1 MIRHNINPRPDWQTT
16 ANDIGFTF
24 FNNGI
29 DGDGTLWNENVAY
42 EFTSGEVDELD
53 DATEA
58 LHEMSLKVVDH
69 IVSNDNLMMNLD
81 IPDKFH
87 DMIKNSWRNKEPS
100 LYGRFDLSYD
110 GKSPPKML
118 EYNAD
123 TPTLVIETSL
133 MQWTWLQQVMPNCDQ
148 FNSFHEKMLDRFK
161 YIRTLVPVNETF
173 YFIGYPGLEEEFRT
187 LEYLEDLAQQTNLKT
202 RFISI
207 HDVGSN
213 GTNFYDLYNNVIKF
227 WFKLYP
233 WEWMMREEFSDTLL
247 KSNNGI
253 LEPIWKS
260 ILSNKGFLPIMYE
273 LFPDSPYILPAF
285 FDENK
290 ISGDYVVKP
299 ILSREG
305 ANINMIS
312 GGKSICQTDGD
323 YGNGRNVYQKTANL
337 FCQDGNYAV
346 IGSWIIGNKS
356 AGIVMRDSRSPI
368 IRSNS
373 SVVPHYFK

>member
-207 HDVGSN
+207 HDVGSD

-247 KSNNGI
+247 KCNNGI